1 MTLKIKQ
8 KNSEQTNT
16 HLIINR
22 QLFGVYSVFYPMQ
35 RLRFSLSY
43 FNFFVSGIVIF
54 CTFFV
59 LVLASSYLPLTWDEG
74 IMNERSANLSFWCQR
89 VVQQI
94 PGVQKNISTRSE
106 LENVRETDSLELLF
120 SKWGLESYCYSDE
133 GHPHFPVFLNAIG
146 QATAPTFLP
155 EIVQFRFGSLVFF
168 SLAIGAVFYRLQQ
181 EFDYVTAFFGVV
193 SILLIPRLF
202 AHAQIAAYDSA
213 LIAAWLFSWAL
224 FPYVLKSDWGAFGFG
239 IAVGLTIASK
249 FSGCGVLLPPVLWL
263 IVRLIRDRFVVH
275 ENRLCVHVL
284 LKRICL
290 VTLFALFTFW
300 LFNPRLWL
308 DPVTGMYQFFYL
320 NTHRT
325 LNIAVLFFGEMYNL
339 THSLP
344 CYNTLAWSAITVPI
358 GLLLLF
364 FAGCITIIR
373 DKNKHWS
380 GFWIFLNML
389 SLLFLRSLP
398 HTPVHDGVRMFVPT
412 FPFLAMI
419 AGIGAAALW
428 NGIFWNKK
436 TENETSENETSENE
450 TSENETSKNKE
461 SDNKTSENKISCN
474 VKRKIRKTRLCTQLT
489 VLLIYITSLFNMFWY
504 APQWLSFYNLAIGG
518 LSGAVRMGMEPTYYW
533 DGLDDEVLQWLR
545 EHTESGDKI
554 AFSVHSPETLRLY
567 FSMKKF
573 QIPFEVP
580 SVTTTFDELKSQGF
594 RYYILQ
600 RRPSGEFERDKQ
612 LMKRKKPVR
621 VKTIRKNGWGAWNLN
636 TVPIIEI
643 YDVSR

>member
-1 MTLKIKQ
+1 
-8 KNSEQTNT
+8 
-16 HLIINR
+16 
-22 QLFGVYSVFYPMQ
+22 
-35 RLRFSLSY
+35 
-43 FNFFVSGIVIF
+43 
-54 CTFFV
+54 
-59 LVLASSYLPLTWDEG
+59 
-74 IMNERSANLSFWCQR
+74 MNERSANLSFWFQR
-89 VVQQI
+89 VLQQI
-94 PGVQKNISTRSE
+94 PGIQKNVSTGPE
-106 LENVRETDSLELLF
+106 LENVHETNSLELLF
-120 SKWGLESYCYSDE
+120 SKWGLESYCYTEE

-146 QATAPTFLP
+146 QATAPKLLP

-168 SLAIGAVFYRLQQ
+168 SLAIGMVFYCLQQ
-181 EFDYVTAFFGVV
+181 EFDSVTAIFGVV

-224 FPYVLKSDWGAFGFG
+224 FPYALKFNWGAIGFG
-239 IAVGLTIASK
+239 VAVGLTVASK

-263 IVRLIRDRFVVH
+263 VVRLIRDRFVAN

-284 LKRICL
+284 MKRICL
-290 VTLFALFTFW
+290 ATLFTLFTFW
-300 LFNPRLWL
+300 IFCPRFWF
-308 DPVTGMYQFFYL
+308 DPVTGMYQYFYL

-344 CYNTLAWSAITVPI
+344 CYNTLAWTAITVPI
-358 GLLLLF
+358 GLLILF

-373 DKNKHWS
+373 DKNKRWS
-380 GFWIFLNML
+380 GFWLFLNMF
-389 SLLFLRSLP
+389 SLLFLRALP
-398 HTPVHDGVRMFVPT
+398 ATPVHDGVRMFVPA

-419 AGIGAAALW
+419 AGIGAAVLW
-428 NGIFWNKK
+428 NGTFWNKIF
-436 TENETSENETSENE
+436 
-450 TSENETSKNKE
+450 
-461 SDNKTSENKISCN
+461 ENKIFCN
-474 VKRKIRKTRLCTQLT
+474 VKGKFKKNCLCTKLG
-489 VLLIYITSLFNMFWY
+489 VLLIYVASLFNIFWY

-518 LSGAVRMGMEPTYYW
+518 LRGAAQAGMEPTYYW
-533 DGLDDEVLQWLR
+533 DGFDDEVLQWLR
-545 EHTESGDKI
+545 KNTESSDKI
-554 AFSVHSPETLRLY
+554 AFSVHSPETISLY

-573 QIPFEVP
+573 QINFEIP
-580 SVTTTFDELKSQGF
+580 PVTTTSDDLKSQGF

-612 LMKRKKPVR
+612 LIEQKKPVW